1 MTNGFQAVTGT
12 TIFSERK
19 SQLNNL
25 GGMLM
30 ASEAKI
36 RANNKSNKNNTTMI
50 CVRLSYN
57 TDADIIKKLDEV
69 DSKMGYIKELIRKD
83 MQAQKK

>member
-1 MTNGFQAVTGT
+1 
-12 TIFSERK
+12 
-19 SQLNNL
+19 
-25 GGMLM
+25 M
-30 ASEAKI
+30 ASEAKF
-36 RANNKSNKNNTTMI
+36 RANSKSNKINTKMI

-69 DSKMGYIKELIRKD
+69 NSKMGYIKELIRKD

>member
-1 MTNGFQAVTGT
+1 
-12 TIFSERK
+12 
-19 SQLNNL
+19 
-25 GGMLM
+25 M

-36 RANNKSNKNNTTMI
+36 RANNKSNKINTKMI
-50 CVRLSYN
+50 CLRLSYN

>member
-1 MTNGFQAVTGT
+1 MV
-12 TIFSERK
+12 
-19 SQLNNL
+19 L

-36 RANNKSNKNNTTMI
+36 RANNKFNKANTRM
-50 CVRLSYN
+50 VSLRLNYN
-57 TDADIIKKLDEV
+57 TDADIIKRLDEV

-83 MQAQKK
+83 LQTKKK